1 MRDFNDL
8 YFFAAVVKNEG
19 FSAAARVL
27 SVPKSRVS
35 RRIAILEEQLGV
47 RLLERSTRRL
57 SVTEIGRD
65 VYRHARAM
73 MDEVEAVNEVALR
86 MRSEPQGLVRVSCPV
101 GIQRALSM
109 ALPTLLK
116 RHPLLRLQFLI
127 TNRAVDVIEES
138 VDVAIRIRERL
149 DTDGDLQMRRIGISR
164 RILVAHQSVLKRHG
178 KPDHPEDLQRF
189 PIIHAT
195 ERLGPVS
202 WQLVGPEGRVATV
215 QVEPR
220 VAAGDFAMLLQA
232 ALEGIGLALLPEI
245 DCQPAL
251 QAKQLVRVLPDW
263 AIGDG
268 MIHLVFPS
276 RRGMLPGVRA
286 VIEFLATTLQSTIGS
301 K

>member
-73 MDEVEAVNEVALR
+73 MDEVEAVDEVALR

-101 GIQRALSM
+101 GIQRAIST

-149 DTDGDLQMRRIGISR
+149 DTDGELQMRRIGISR
-164 RILVAHQSVLKRHG
+164 RILVAHQSVMKRHG

-220 VAAGDFAMLLQA
+220 VAAGDFAMLLHA